1 MKIQIR
7 RGVFETNSSSTHSL
21 QITKG
26 SIDSVR
32 DNIFKAIIEQY
43 KENIDNDMFN
53 PLLCIDKENKTFT
66 LTGIYFENGDE
77 CGNVYYIISNWIAKL
92 QYIAMALNEN
102 AYYIEDYNRDA
113 YRTTYFE
120 NEYHDTLLTDTKV
133 YARFVE
139 RIKEYT
145 KSKGYDIVHVINNLE
160 YGVYTETI
168 ENTDTHV
175 KYFSEH
181 GNNKW
186 ITVDEF
192 DKFFDDVMK
201 DENIITFQDIAYAPY
216 NKPKIYIL

>member
-1 MKIQIR
+1 MI
-7 RGVFETNSSSTHSL
+7 
-21 QITKG
+21 
-26 SIDSVR
+26 
-32 DNIFKAIIEQY
+32 
-43 KENIDNDMFN
+43 
-53 PLLCIDKENKTFT
+53 
-66 LTGIYFENGDE
+66 
-77 CGNVYYIISNWIAKL
+77 
-92 QYIAMALNEN
+92 
-102 AYYIEDYNRDA
+102 
-113 YRTTYFE
+113 E

-175 KYFSEH
+175 KYFSKH

-201 DENIITFQDIAYAPY
+201 DGNIITFQDIAYAPY

>member
-1 MKIQIR
+1 MKVQIR
-7 RGVFETNSSSTHSL
+7 QSVFETNASSTHAISIIKKSN
-21 QITKG
+21 ITEYPDEVRFDKG
-26 SIDSVR
+26 DFGWDFEIYFDTSDKASYLWE
-32 DNIFKAIIEQY
+32 AIIGY
-43 KENIDNDMFN
+43 YWKNIDNVKKCMQ
-53 PLLCIDKENKTFT
+53 
-66 LTGIYFENGDE
+66 
-77 CGNVYYIISNWIAKL
+77 V
-92 QYIAMALNEN
+92 
-102 AYYIEDYNRDA
+102 
-113 YRTTYFE
+113 
-120 NEYHDTLLTDTKV
+120 
-133 YARFVE
+133 
-139 RIKEYT
+139 IKEYT